1 VKRLFEY
8 VKSAFQQDFADP
20 ATRIAVFVVTWF
32 VLHLLRMP
40 AIAEFIAFMY
50 IILRLETKQ

>member
-1 VKRLFEY
+1 MKRLFEH
-8 VKSAFQQDFADP
+8 VKSAFKQDFADP
-20 ATRIAVFVVTWF
+20 ATRIALFIFSWF

-50 IILRLETKQ
+50 IILRLER

>member
-1 VKRLFEY
+1 VKRLFER
-8 VKSAFQQDFADP
+8 VKSAFQQYFADP
-20 ATRIAVFVVTWF
+20 ATRIAVFIFTWF

-50 IILRLETKQ
+50 IILRLER